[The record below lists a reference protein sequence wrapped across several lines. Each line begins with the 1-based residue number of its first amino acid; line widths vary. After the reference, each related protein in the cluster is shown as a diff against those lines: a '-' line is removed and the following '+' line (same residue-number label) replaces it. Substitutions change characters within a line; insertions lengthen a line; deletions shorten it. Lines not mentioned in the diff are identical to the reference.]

1 MSDETVARRYGRAIF
16 ELGVEGS
23 NLSVLVEDMRKL
35 AQVYK
40 ESPEMHRMMGNPLI
54 PEEARLAT
62 MHEIAERL
70 ELSPM
75 GTNAA
80 GLLAH
85 RKRMSAL
92 PAIVEELDRLADE
105 QAGIARATVVSA
117 EPLSEAYAERLS
129 QELST
134 ATGKRVV
141 LDRKHDPDLLA
152 GLVVRIGDQVIDGSV
167 RARLSALLTQL
178 LSA

>member
-1 MSDETVARRYGRAIF
+1 VSSETVAHRYAQAIF

-23 NLSVLVEDMRKL
+23 NLPTLLDDMRKL
-35 AQVYK
+35 AEAYR
-40 ESPEMHRMMGNPLI
+40 ESPEMHKMMGNPLI
-54 PEEARLAT
+54 PEEARLAAV
-62 MHEIAERL
+62 HEIAERL
-70 ELSPM
+70 GLSPL

-80 GLLAH
+80 GLLTH
-85 RKRMSAL
+85 RKRISAL
-92 PAIVEELDRLADE
+92 PAIVEELDRLSDE
-105 QAGIARATVVSA
+105 KAGVARATVISA

-134 ATGKRVV
+134 VTGMKVV

-152 GLVVRIGDQVIDGSV
+152 GLVVRIGDQVIDGSA

>member
-1 MSDETVARRYGRAIF
+1 VSDETVAQRYARAIF

-23 NLSVLVEDMRKL
+23 NLVGLVEDMRKL
-35 AQVYK
+35 AEVYRG
-40 ESPEMHRMMGNPLI
+40 SPEMHRMMGNPLI
-54 PEEARLAT
+54 PEEARRAT
-62 MHEIAERL
+62 IHEIAERL

-75 GTNAA
+75 GANAA
-80 GLLAH
+80 GLLTQ
-85 RKRMSAL
+85 RKRLSVL
-92 PAIVEELDRLADE
+92 PAIVEELDRLSDE
-105 QAGIARATVVSA
+105 QAGVARATVTSA
-117 EPLSEAYAERLS
+117 EPLSEEYAERLS

-134 ATGKRVV
+134 ATGKKVV

>member
-1 MSDETVARRYGRAIF
+1 VSDETVAQRYARAIF

-23 NLSVLVEDMRKL
+23 NLPVLLEDMRNL
-35 AQVYK
+35 AQAYK

-62 MHEIAERL
+62 IHEIAERL
-70 ELSPM
+70 GLSPM

-80 GLLAH
+80 GVLTH
-85 RKRMSAL
+85 RKRISAL
-92 PAIVEELDRLADE
+92 PEIVEELDRLSDE
-105 QAGIARATVVSA
+105 QAGVARATVISA

-134 ATGKRVV
+134 ATGKTVV